1 MPALSTGYLRRKVA
15 QKQLGERKKRKGI
28 PKQPIQ
34 KRIPPQLQLLPGG
47 EVFWRPKAK
56 TKNTERKNEFQTKP
70 EADPSTVAATT
81 RGRGFLEA

>member
-1 MPALSTGYLRRKVA
+1 MPALSTSYLRRKVA
-15 QKQLGERKKRKGI
+15 QKQLGKRKKRKGI

-56 TKNTERKNEFQTKP
+56 TKNAKRKNKSQTKP
-70 EADPSTVAATT
+70 KADPLKVPATT
-81 RGRGFLEA
+81 RGRDSLEA